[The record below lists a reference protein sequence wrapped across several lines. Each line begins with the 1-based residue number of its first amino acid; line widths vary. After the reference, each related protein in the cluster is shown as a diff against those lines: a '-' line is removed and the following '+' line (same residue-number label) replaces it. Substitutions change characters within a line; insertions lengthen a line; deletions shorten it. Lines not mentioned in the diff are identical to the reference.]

1 MKTSK
6 LKILLMIVII
16 GILTVGMPIIAYG
29 TNEDAVIVKQS
40 ESEYII
46 YLKGYLDKEFK
57 FAFSD
62 NKEANEESL
71 TYTNSAKDTAD
82 GENNIAYS
90 NTELAAKKY
99 MFVKADAKTEIFEID
114 VNDNITKAELENLNT
129 VSKNIPIKLEQE
141 QIVNEVNENGTKI
154 TETVGVAKLADNR
167 TDGKYQL
174 IARKTNTDTENF
186 FALAELLEKK
196 QFADKYTEIKA
207 SKEFVDL
214 KEKLQGNL
222 SSEEWKNIE
231 NNTIKQPND
240 AQTGD
245 QYILWLTAEN
255 DNDVHFLTSYRNYDE
270 EIVEKEI
277 KTVLPYTYDN
287 NTLLVVLGIVIIA
300 IIAVSVRIAILKKKE
315 MSK

>member
-29 TNEDAVIVKQS
+29 TNENAVVVKQS
-40 ESEYII
+40 ESEYVI

-99 MFVKADAKTEIFEID
+99 MFVKTDAKTEIFEID

-154 TETVGVAKLADNR
+154 TETVGVAKIVKSLSN
-167 TDGKYQL
+167 GQYQL
-174 IARKTNTDTENF
+174 VPRTTTTDTENL
-186 FALAELLEKK
+186 FALAELLEKNK
-196 QFADKYTEIKA
+196 FTDKYTEIKA
-207 SKEFVDL
+207 NKEFLDL
-214 KEKLQGNL
+214 KTKLEAEL
-222 SSEEWKNIE
+222 KREDWKKIE
-231 NNTIKQPND
+231 NDTIKQPKE
-240 AQTGD
+240 AQDGE
-245 QYILWLTAEN
+245 QYILWLKGDNE
-255 DNDVHFLTSYRNYDE
+255 NDVHFLTSFRKEDE
-270 EIVEKEI
+270 EFIEKEI
-277 KTVLPYTYDN
+277 RTKLPYTYDN
-287 NTLLVVLGIVIIA
+287 NTILVVLAIVVALIVI
-300 IIAVSVRIAILKKKE
+300 VSIRIVVLKKKE

>member
-29 TNEDAVIVKQS
+29 TNENAVVVKQS

>member
-29 TNEDAVIVKQS
+29 TNENAVVVKQS

-277 KTVLPYTYDN
+277 KTVLTYTYDN

>member
-1 MKTSK
+1 
-6 LKILLMIVII
+6 
-16 GILTVGMPIIAYG
+16 MPIIAYG
-29 TNEDAVIVKQS
+29 TNENAVVVKQS
-40 ESEYII
+40 ESEYLI

>member
-1 MKTSK
+1 MSIEKQK
-6 LKILLMIVII
+6 LYNEIETLPEELTNQVINFI
-16 GILTVGMPIIAYG
+16 
-29 TNEDAVIVKQS
+29 E
-40 ESEYII
+40 
-46 YLKGYLDKEFK
+46 YLKLSYIDMDAPDSVTIK
-57 FAFSD
+57 S
-62 NKEANEESL
+62 
-71 TYTNSAKDTAD
+71 
-82 GENNIAYS
+82 
-90 NTELAAKKY
+90 KK
-99 MFVKADAKTEIFEID
+99 
-114 VNDNITKAELENLNT
+114 
-129 VSKNIPIKLEQE
+129 
-141 QIVNEVNENGTKI
+141 
-154 TETVGVAKLADNR
+154 
-167 TDGKYQL
+167 
-174 IARKTNTDTENF
+174 
-186 FALAELLEKK
+186 
-196 QFADKYTEIKA
+196 
-207 SKEFVDL
+207 DL

>member
-29 TNEDAVIVKQS
+29 TNENAVVVKQS
-40 ESEYII
+40 ESEYLI